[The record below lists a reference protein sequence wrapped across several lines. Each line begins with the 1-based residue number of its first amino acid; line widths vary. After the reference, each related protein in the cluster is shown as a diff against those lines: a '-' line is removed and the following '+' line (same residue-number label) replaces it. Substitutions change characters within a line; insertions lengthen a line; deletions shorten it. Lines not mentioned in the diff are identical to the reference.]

1 MTKAEIA
8 SEIYPR
14 MSRERMST
22 KPVRDAKHSDSLQIA
37 KTACIDKA
45 AVVTVIKQFMTVAKD
60 SLAHGENV
68 YIRGFDS
75 FVVKLIAEKNAR
87 NISNN
92 TTIDIA
98 NLNDRD

>member
-1 MTKAEIA
+1 MTKAEIT
-8 SEIYPR
+8 SEIYSR

-22 KPVRDAKHSDSLQIA
+22 KPVRDAKHSDSSQIA

-45 AVVTVIKQFMTVAKD
+45 AVVTVIEQFMTVAKD
-60 SLAHGENV
+60 SLVNL
-68 YIRGFDS
+68 RGFDS
-75 FVVKLIAEKNAR
+75 FVVKLIAEKTAR
-87 NISNN
+87 DISNN